1 MLMLCPSSLVDVT
14 LTRLRDTGQ
23 DRRECV
29 VLWLGRRD
37 GELLHVQEVYQPIQS
52 ASEDRFEIPPA
63 GMTALHTEL
72 RKRRLMVAAQVHSH
86 PGEAF
91 HSKADDRWAIIR
103 HEGALSLVV
112 PYFATETTTLN
123 FLDHTKIYHFTVAA
137 RWIEV
142 PRAQVECAWLR
153 IT

>member
-1 MLMLCPSSLVDVT
+1 MLTLCPSSLVDAT
-14 LTRLRDTGQ
+14 LTRLREAGQ

-29 VLWLGRRD
+29 MLWLGRRE
-37 GELLHVQEVYQPIQS
+37 GEFLRVYEAYRPIQK
-52 ASEDRFEIPPA
+52 AAEDMFEIPRV
-63 GMTALHTEL
+63 GMTALHAEL

-91 HSKADDRWAIIR
+91 HSRADDRWAIIR

-112 PYFATETTTLN
+112 PHFASETTRFN
-123 FLDHTKIYHFTVAA
+123 FLDQTKIYQFAAAA
-137 RWIEV
+137 RWTEV
-142 PRAQVECAWLR
+142 PRMQVEGSWLQ